1 MPAEHPTYPVL
12 PLKSTVLFPH
22 ILLPVAVGRPMSV
35 AAAEATLASEDK
47 RLVAAVQRDPQTQA
61 PGLADL
67 YPTATLAV
75 VKRVI
80 QRHENVLQLVLQG
93 VERVELL
100 HDVESSDY
108 MRVAVR
114 PLTEPEDNSTEVT
127 ALFRNIQDLVRQAV
141 QYLDTIPE
149 DMANLL
155 INTVEPVKLAY
166 LIATVLNI
174 DTQQEIELLTTDNLR
189 SLLEQIAEHL
199 SREVQI
205 LSLRRKIAGETQVEL
220 DKAQREYVLRQQLR
234 QIKKELGEDEDQ
246 DDVDVL
252 RERLAETEL
261 PDEVRKEL
269 EREVSRLQRLS
280 PMAPDHQLLR
290 SYLEFALELPWT
302 AATVDQLDLKRAQDI
317 LNEDHFG
324 LDDIKDR
331 IIEHLA
337 VMQLKPESPS
347 PILCFVG
354 PPGVGKTSLGHSI
367 ARALERRFERFSLG
381 GVHDEAELRGHRRT
395 YIGSLPGRILQ
406 AIRRSEVRNP
416 VLMLDEVDKLGRDFR
431 GDPAAALLEIL
442 DPAQNHTFRDHYLD
456 LPFDLSKVFFICT
469 ANTLETIPAPLI
481 DRLEILTLA
490 GYSAEEKLEIA
501 WRYLLPRQV
510 ERNGLTAE
518 QLPLSAAALRT
529 IIDHY
534 THEAGVRQL
543 ERMVGQVARKIA
555 RQVAM
560 QETLRES
567 LEADDL
573 DDLLGP
579 ETHLLEEAR
588 QNLAPGVAAGL
599 AVTPAGGD
607 VLYIEA
613 QLLPGGKGLTLTG
626 QLGEVMRESAEIAR
640 DLLWS
645 AAGRLDIQAKNFET
659 NGMHVHVPAGAIP
672 KDGPSAGIAVA
683 AALTSLLTHT
693 PVRSD
698 TAMTGEITLAG
709 LVLPVG
715 GVKEK
720 VLAARR
726 AGFRRVILPKANAKD
741 LRKLPDA
748 VRDEMEFLLAEQFDD
763 VIRNAIPD
771 LELADLSKDLPAWMS
786 EQAGG

>member
-1 MPAEHPTYPVL
+1 MTQTTSFSTYPVL

-22 ILLPVAVGRPMSV
+22 ILIPVAVGRPQSV
-35 AAAEATLASEDK
+35 AATEAALAMEDK
-47 RLVAAVQRDPQTQA
+47 TLIAAVQRDPQVQN

-80 QRHENVLQLVLQG
+80 QRQENVLQLLIQG
-93 VERVELL
+93 VERVKLDHAMQTTPYL
-100 HDVESSDY
+100 Q
-108 MRVAVR
+108 VAVSVL
-114 PLTEPEDNSTEVT
+114 PEPGDATPEVT
-127 ALFRNIQDLVRQAV
+127 ALFRNIQALVRQAV
-141 QYLDTIPE
+141 RHLETIPE

-155 INTVEPVKLAY
+155 INTAEPVKLAY

-174 DTQQEIELLTTDNLR
+174 DTEQEMQ
-189 SLLEQIAEHL
+189 LLEMDSLQQLLQRVYEHL

-205 LSLRRKIAGETQVEL
+205 LELRQKIAGETQIEL
-220 DKAQREYVLRQQLR
+220 DKAQREYVLRQQLK
-234 QIKKELGEDEDQ
+234 QIKKELGEDDEQ
-246 DDVDVL
+246 NDVELL
-252 RERLAETEL
+252 RQRLAEMAL

-269 EREVSRLQRLS
+269 ERELSRLQRLA
-280 PMAPDHQLLR
+280 PAAPDYQVLR

-302 AATVDQLDLKRAQDI
+302 TATPDQLDLNRAQQI

-324 LDDIKDR
+324 LEDVKDR

-337 VMQLKPESPS
+337 VMQLKPEANS

-367 ARALERRFERFSLG
+367 ARALGRRFERFSLG

-395 YIGSLPGRILQ
+395 YIGALPGRILQ
-406 AIRRSEVRNP
+406 AMRRVGMRNP

-469 ANTLETIPAPLI
+469 ANALETIPGPLL
-481 DRLEILTLA
+481 DRLEIMTLP
-490 GYSAEEKLEIA
+490 GYSEEEKLEIA
-501 WRYLLPRQV
+501 QRYLVPRQL
-510 ERNGLTAE
+510 ENTGLLPE
-518 QLPLSAAALRT
+518 QMPLTEAVLRRM
-529 IIDHY
+529 ISRY
-534 THEAGVRQL
+534 TREAGVRQL
-543 ERMVGQVARKIA
+543 ERTIGSVARKLA
-555 RQVAM
+555 RRVAM
-560 QETLRES
+560 RES
-567 LEADDL
+567 LQTPLAPADL

-579 ETHLLEEAR
+579 EIYAFEEVR
-588 QNLAPGVAAGL
+588 QNPPAGVATGL
-599 AVTPAGGD
+599 AVTPTGGE
-607 VLYIEA
+607 VLYVEA
-613 QLLPGGKGLTLTG
+613 QLLPGGKGFTLTG

-640 DLLWS
+640 DLLW
-645 AAGRLDIQAKNFET
+645 AEATRFDLDVKMFET
-659 NGMHVHVPAGAIP
+659 HGMHIHVPSGAIP
-672 KDGPSAGIAVA
+672 KDGPSAGIAIA
-683 AALTSLLTHT
+683 TALTSLLTRK
-693 PVRSD
+693 PVRAD

-715 GVKEK
+715 GIKEK

-726 AGFRRVILPKANAKD
+726 AGLRRVILPKANAKD

-748 VRDEMEFLLAEQFDD
+748 VREEMAFVLVESFME
-763 VIRNAIPD
+763 VIRDAIPA
-771 LELADLSKDLPAWMS
+771 LEPEFVTAVPV
-786 EQAGG
+786 

>member
-12 PLKSTVLFPH
+12 SLKSTVLFPH

-93 VERVELL
+93 VGRVELL

-108 MRVAVR
+108 LRAAVR
-114 PLTEPEDNSTEVT
+114 PLAEPEDNSAEVT

-174 DTQQEIELLTTDNLR
+174 DTQQEIGLLTTDNLR

-252 RERLAETEL
+252 RERLAETKL

-456 LPFDLSKVFFICT
+456 LPFDLSNVFFICT

-518 QLPLSAAALRT
+518 QLPLREAALRT

-543 ERMVGQVARKIA
+543 ERMIGQVARKIA